1 MNAENNS
8 MLTLFAHT
16 EVFIYIFVEI
26 VFTMPS
32 VQRVL
37 FKIGSWSDK
46 LFFIL
51 LFGGFS
57 IMGTA
62 LGIPLKEGVIAN
74 IRDFAPMLAGLTAGP
89 LVGFCV
95 GLIGAIHR
103 LYLGGFTAVACAI
116 STVLAGLI
124 CGGIYHLNKGKLV
137 GIMPAM
143 AIAVLV
149 EMLHGAVN
157 LLIAKPFEDA
167 WVVSQKAI
175 PAMIIANS
183 LGMAIGIIL
192 ISKAMKEYKIFLNDR
207 RV

>member
-1 MNAENNS
+1 MDAENNS
-8 MLTLFAHT
+8 ILTHT

-26 VFTMPS
+26 VTTMPS
-32 VQRVL
+32 VQRVI
-37 FKIGSWSDK
+37 FKMGSWSDK

-89 LVGFCV
+89 LVGICV

-103 LYLGGFTAVACAI
+103 LFLGGFTAVSCAI
-116 STVLAGLI
+116 SSVLAGLV

-137 GIMPAM
+137 GIIPAM
-143 AIAVLV
+143 AIAVFV

-157 LLIAKPFEDA
+157 LLIDKPFEDA
-167 WVVSQKAI
+167 WVVSQMAV
-175 PAMIIANS
+175 PAMMIANS

-192 ISKAMKEYKIFLNDR
+192 ISNKIKEHSHKLE
-207 RV
+207 